1 MLVNELQNYHIITFG
16 CQMNEYDSEV
26 MSGLLEQMGYQ
37 SVPQPEDADVI
48 LVNTCCVRQSAE
60 NKILGLIGR
69 LRKYKKARPHL
80 IIGVGGCM
88 TQQKET
94 AQRLKERFP
103 HLDFIFGTHNV
114 HELPDLLEQARTGK
128 KRLLAWHEESPG
140 LPEGLPVK
148 RRSGIKAW
156 VPIML
161 GCNNF
166 CTYCIVPYVRGRER
180 SRLPEQILQEV
191 RSLVEQGYKEVTL
204 LGQNVN
210 SYGKDL
216 DNGMD
221 FAGLLRLLAG
231 ETGIARLRF
240 VTSHPKDFSPE
251 LIEVMKT
258 CPAIC
263 EHIHLPVQAGS
274 NRVLQEMNR
283 KYSREYYL
291 SLVENIYREIPGVA
305 ITTDIMVGFPGETAE
320 DFEQTM
326 DLVRRVR
333 FANAYMFVY
342 NPRRGT
348 PAAQRPDQVPEP
360 VKVERIKQLV
370 ETQNRITLELNQ
382 AEVGRVH
389 EVLVEGFSKTNPE
402 VLSGHTRTNKT
413 VLLEGQHIAPGDIVP
428 VKITRATL
436 TYLEGKPVAGFS

>member
-1 MLVNELQNYHIITFG
+1 MVNKLQSYHIITFG

-26 MSGLLEQMGYQ
+26 MAGLLEQMGYQ
-37 SVPQPEDADVI
+37 AAPRPEDADIV

-69 LRKYKKARPHL
+69 LRKYKKARPHMV
-80 IIGVGGCM
+80 IGIGGCM

-94 AQRLKERFP
+94 AQKLKERFP

-114 HELPDLLEQARTGK
+114 HELPDLINQSLTKK
-128 KRLLAWHEESPG
+128 KRLLAWHPESAG
-140 LPEGLPVK
+140 IPEGLPVK
-148 RRSGIKAW
+148 RNSGIKAW

-180 SRLPEQILQEV
+180 SRRPEQIVQEV
-191 RSLVEQGYKEVTL
+191 RNLISQGYKEVTL

-210 SYGKDL
+210 SYGQDL
-216 DNGMD
+216 DSGIN
-221 FAGLLRLLAG
+221 FAGLLRLLAE
-231 ETGIARLRF
+231 ETNIPRLRF

-258 CPAIC
+258 YPAIC

-274 NRVLQEMNR
+274 NKVLQEMNR

-291 SLVENIYREIPGVA
+291 ALAEKIYREIPGVA
-305 ITTDIMVGFPGETAE
+305 ITTDIMVGFPGETEE
-320 DFEQTM
+320 DFAQTM
-326 DLVRRVR
+326 DIVRKVR

-348 PAAQRPDQVPEP
+348 PAAERSDQVPDEI
-360 VKVERIKQLV
+360 KVERIKQLV

-389 EVLVEGFSKTNPE
+389 EVLVEGTSKSNPG

-413 VLLEGQHIAPGDIVP
+413 VLLEGQHIAPGQIIQI
-428 VKITRATL
+428 KITRGTL
-436 TYLEGKPVAGFS
+436 TYLEGKPVAGF